1 MRWQKNYN
9 FFCCRTNDELK
20 QPHVPRGAG
29 PRAAR
34 PQGSQGAGLQVPYTS
49 TGSGRVGPTRSR
61 IRSDLIGSVWLY
73 GCMVV
78 WSVWLYGYG
87 ACIGC
92 CIVPVSRLYDG
103 SDAMYG
109 CIAGALPPF
118 PPTSP
123 LNDGKVSTLTLACS
137 DTKASRRH
145 GLHLDPVPHLQAD

>member
-1 MRWQKNYN
+1 LYGCM
-9 FFCCRTNDELK
+9 
-20 QPHVPRGAG
+20 V
-29 PRAAR
+29 
-34 PQGSQGAGLQVPYTS
+34 
-49 TGSGRVGPTRSR
+49 
-61 IRSDLIGSVWLY
+61 VWLY
-73 GCMVV
+73 GCMV
-78 WSVWLYGYG
+78 VWLYGYG
-87 ACIGC
+87 ACIGG

-145 GLHLDPVPHLQAD
+145 GLHLDPVPLTCKPT